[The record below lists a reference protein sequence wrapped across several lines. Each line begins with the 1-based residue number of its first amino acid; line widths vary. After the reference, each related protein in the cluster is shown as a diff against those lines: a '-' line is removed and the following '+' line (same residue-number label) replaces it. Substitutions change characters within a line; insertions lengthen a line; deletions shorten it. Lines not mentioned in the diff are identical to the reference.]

1 MSARSRRRLSGAE
14 AWTAPETPRPDIPCA
29 ADATGNYECT
39 GQTVF
44 AETVEFNE
52 EHKSDAWPGWL
63 TAAARK
69 LP

>member
-1 MSARSRRRLSGAE
+1 MRGGRMS
-14 AWTAPETPRPDIPCA
+14 T
-29 ADATGNYECT
+29 TGNYECT

>member
-1 MSARSRRRLSGAE
+1 MDGAGDPAAGYSMRGGRMS
-14 AWTAPETPRPDIPCA
+14 T
-29 ADATGNYECT
+29 TGNYECT